1 MAKLL
6 KLRRGSTSDHSS
18 FTGAEGE
25 VTVDTTKDTLVV
37 HDGSTAGGHPL
48 AKAAAPTFTG
58 TLTAADLDI
67 SGDVD
72 VDGTLETDALTIG
85 GVTLSE
91 TIADTVGAMVGS
103 NTETG
108 IAVTYEDSDNTL
120 DFVIGTLNQDTT
132 GTAAIATTVTVA
144 DESSDTTCFPTFVTA
159 ATGDLGAKSDSQLTY
174 NASSGALGATTFV
187 GNVDAVDIDVDGTA
201 NLDAVD
207 IDGDVDL
214 AGDLTFSGAARDIKL
229 LDNTAAALDITEAG
243 NSYIKFDTTNGDELI
258 TVSKA
263 CAGAIKDLGSTPG
276 GTITIDFADGNNQKV
291 TLDTNSFTLANPDNQ
306 IAGQSGTIFFIQP
319 GAGGKALGTIGN
331 NWLWA
336 GGTDGALTTTANAI
350 DRLDYI
356 IQESGK
362 IHAVMSQGMAV

>member
-1 MAKLL
+1 MAKKLQ
-6 KLRRGSTSDHSS
+6 LRRGTTSQHSS
-18 FTGAEGE
+18 FTGAVGE
-25 VTVDTTKDTLVV
+25 VTVDTDKKVVVV
-37 HDGSTAGGHPL
+37 HDGSTAGGVPMV
-48 AKAAAPTFTG
+48 KAAGPTFTG

-91 TIADTVGAMVGS
+91 TIADTVGAMVTS

-108 IAVTYEDSDNTL
+108 ITVTYEDGDNTL
-120 DFVIGTLNQDTT
+120 DFAIGTLNQNTT
-132 GTAAIATTVTVA
+132 GTAAIATAITVA

-174 NASSGALGATTFV
+174 NSSTGALGATTFV

-207 IDGDVDL
+207 VDGDIDL

-229 LDNTAAALDITEAG
+229 LDNTAAALDITEST

-263 CAGAIKDLGSTPG
+263 CAGAVFTHTAQTTGN
-276 GTITIDFADGNNQKV
+276 ITFDFANGNNQKV
-291 TLDTNSFTLANPDNQ
+291 TLTGNPAFVEPSNQ
-306 IAGQSGTIFFIQP
+306 VAGQSGSIFIIQD
-319 GAGGKALGTIGN
+319 GTGSRVASS
-331 NWLWA
+331 WHADWKFP
-336 GGTDGALTTTANAI
+336 GGTDPVLTTAANAV
-350 DRLDYI
+350 DRLDYVI
-356 IQESGK
+356 LADNS
-362 IHAVMSQGMAV
+362 IHAVASLNVS